1 MARTTDGR
9 HCTGWHSGTETANQW
24 IVYQVQGDEAF
35 THLILAPVAH
45 KVEFN
50 VRRYEFSVSDDNRTY
65 RRIAAGQN
73 DDSGSWFIY
82 ELDQPVSAK
91 FLKFAMLDK
100 FPDDG
105 YTWTLNRLEFDELR
119 AGRLDPPLRDIPSL
133 LPRPSALTGGMGAA
147 EIMEREKGQL

>member
-1 MARTTDGR
+1 MDATRTMICIGL
-9 HCTGWHSGTETANQW
+9 GVWLGLS
-24 IVYQVQGDEAF
+24 
-35 THLILAPVAH
+35 
-45 KVEFN
+45 
-50 VRRYEFSVSDDNRTY
+50 
-65 RRIAAGQN
+65 
-73 DDSGSWFIY
+73 
-82 ELDQPVSAK
+82 
-91 FLKFAMLDK
+91 AMLDK